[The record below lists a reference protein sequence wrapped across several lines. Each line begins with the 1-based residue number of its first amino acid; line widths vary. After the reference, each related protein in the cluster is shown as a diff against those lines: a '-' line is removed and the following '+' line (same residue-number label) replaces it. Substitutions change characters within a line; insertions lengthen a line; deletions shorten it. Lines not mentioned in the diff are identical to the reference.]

1 MGLVIVCHIFVH
13 SLLLANSYTNK
24 LLDMDFKHLKLQGR
38 NYYPDELLECFG
50 TYSFDNSG
58 ISQMLKKV
66 MMAGLLHILTSIS
79 LNLNM
84 RCKKVVDQP
93 FYLVLCFFWL

>member
-13 SLLLANSYTNK
+13 SLLLANSYT
-24 LLDMDFKHLKLQGR
+24 
-38 NYYPDELLECFG
+38 DELLECFG
-50 TYSFDNSG
+50 TYIFDNYG

-66 MMAGLLHILTSIS
+66 MLAGLLHILTSIS

-84 RCKKVVDQP
+84 RCKKVVDQL
-93 FYLVLCFFWL
+93 FYLVLAFFWL